1 MPDPV
6 MDFRVELNDAYA
18 RRINPDDERLIA
30 FLDRLVGPNGEV
42 TFAEDA
48 LADIDDFVVASALL
62 RIVISGDVPP
72 TVGKRFAFEA
82 HPTSLVNTRYMKCPG
97 FTVYRTGLARNAA

>member
-1 MPDPV
+1 
-6 MDFRVELNDAYA
+6 MDFRRELNDAYA
-18 RRINPDDERLIA
+18 HRINPDDHRLIA
-30 FLDRLVGPNGEV
+30 FLDKLVGHAGEV
-42 TFAEDA
+42 SFDEDA

-62 RIVISGDVPP
+62 RIVISGEVPP
-72 TVGKRFAFEA
+72 AVTKRFSFEA